1 MGPIGVVLVH
11 GTRASRTMWLRQLE
25 ALAQARVPAVAPDL
39 PGHGRRAGEPFTL
52 DGAVAAVEEAAASLA
67 GDVVVAGL
75 SLGGYLALHWAAR
88 TERPVAAV
96 VAAGCTTRP
105 RGPGLAAYRRLAA
118 LIGRAPGGGR
128 RLNDTLVRLML
139 PDRARRDLHAGGM
152 ELGVMDAVLAAV
164 ADLDPLADL
173 RALAGVPVHLVNGR
187 WDHFRLEERRFLATR
202 PDARLHVV
210 PRAHHLVSLVRPEE
224 FNRILFDV
232 VADVSPRSV
241 RSRDPGSG

>member
-11 GTRASRTMWLRQLE
+11 ATRASRTMWLRQP
-25 ALAQARVPAVAPDL
+25 AGLAQARVTAVPPDL
-39 PGHGRRAGEPFTL
+39 PGRGRRAGEPFTL

-118 LIGRAPGGGR
+118 LI
-128 RLNDTLVRLML
+128 
-139 PDRARRDLHAGGM
+139 
-152 ELGVMDAVLAAV
+152 
-164 ADLDPLADL
+164 
-173 RALAGVPVHLVNGR
+173 
-187 WDHFRLEERRFLATR
+187 
-202 PDARLHVV
+202 
-210 PRAHHLVSLVRPEE
+210 
-224 FNRILFDV
+224 
-232 VADVSPRSV
+232 
-241 RSRDPGSG
+241 

>member
-88 TERPVAAV
+88 TERPVAA
-96 VAAGCTTRP
+96 AE
-105 RGPGLAAYRRLAA
+105 
-118 LIGRAPGGGR
+118 IGRAACRETGEAR
-128 RLNDTLVRLML
+128 A
-139 PDRARRDLHAGGM
+139 ARR
-152 ELGVMDAVLAAV
+152 
-164 ADLDPLADL
+164 
-173 RALAGVPVHLVNGR
+173 
-187 WDHFRLEERRFLATR
+187 RR
-202 PDARLHVV
+202 P
-210 PRAHHLVSLVRPEE
+210 
-224 FNRILFDV
+224 
-232 VADVSPRSV
+232 
-241 RSRDPGSG
+241 

>member
-1 MGPIGVVLVH
+1 MTSAGVVLVH
-11 GTRASRTMWLRQLE
+11 GTRASRTMWRPQLA
-25 ALAQARVPAVAPDL
+25 ALACAGVPASAPDL
-39 PGHGRRAGEPFTL
+39 PGHGRRADEAFTL
-52 DGAVAAVEEAAASLA
+52 DGAHAAVEEAARSLD
-67 GDVVVAGL
+67 GDIVVVGL

-88 TERPVAAV
+88 TDLPVAAV

-105 RGPGLAAYRRLAA
+105 RGPGLAGYRRLAA
-118 LIGRAPGGGR
+118 LIGRTPGRGR
-128 RLNDTLVRLML
+128 LLNDTLVRLML

-187 WDHFRLEERRFLATR
+187 WDHFRLEERRFLAVR

-224 FNRILFDV
+224 FNRILLDV
-232 VADVSPRSV
+232 VAEVS
-241 RSRDPGSG
+241 PGSG